1 MRDGMREK
9 MSALV
14 KVVLF
19 LCLGAV
25 MFWKVQDIFIPNWT
39 TTEYKVERLD
49 QKRLPGVDVLFL
61 GSSHVQSGLSQWNCI
76 KILKFVPS
84 TWVLWD
90 SRRE

>member
-61 GSSHVQSGLSQWNCI
+61 GSSHVQSGLSPMELYQ
-76 KILKFVPS
+76 
-84 TWVLWD
+84 D
-90 SRRE
+90 SKKLYQ